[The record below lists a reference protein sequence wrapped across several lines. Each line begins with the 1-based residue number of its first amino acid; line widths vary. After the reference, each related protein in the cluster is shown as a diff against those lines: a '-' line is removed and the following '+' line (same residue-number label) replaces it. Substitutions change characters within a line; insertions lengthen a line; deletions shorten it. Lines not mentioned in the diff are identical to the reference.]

1 MYETVQDLRGIT
13 KYQYDLMDRLVKVEN
28 PDGSWIEYSYDRV
41 GNKTSVK
48 TTNGKTTY
56 EYDALNRLVKVTD
69 ALGNETMYTYDS
81 VGNRKSIINANDTI
95 TEYEY
100 DKLNRLVGLVNK
112 NTSGDILSSYKYEL
126 GQLETELKLLK
137 MTEEWLSMF
146 TMTCTVLLLKQ

>member
-1 MYETVQDLRGIT
+1 MSMMLMEELLKEFEDGSAEVYTYTKSGMYETVQDLRGIT

-81 VGNRKSIINANDTI
+81 VATTKH
-95 TEYEY
+95 
-100 DKLNRLVGLVNK
+100 
-112 NTSGDILSSYKYEL
+112 YKCQRYHYR
-126 GQLETELKLLK
+126 
-137 MTEEWLSMF
+137 
-146 TMTCTVLLLKQ
+146 V